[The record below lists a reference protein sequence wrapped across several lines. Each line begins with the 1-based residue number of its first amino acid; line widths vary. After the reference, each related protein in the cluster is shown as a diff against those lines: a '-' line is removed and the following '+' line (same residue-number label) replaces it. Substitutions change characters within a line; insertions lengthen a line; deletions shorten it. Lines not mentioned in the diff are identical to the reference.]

1 MATNAIAVSNSD
13 SLRINI
19 QKSADSKYPFQNAD
33 TAPPK
38 IPPKKNDSKIVF
50 VN

>member
-1 MATNAIAVSNSD
+1 MATKPIAVSNSD

-19 QKSADSKYPFQNAD
+19 QKSTDSKYPFQNAD
-33 TAPPK
+33 KTPPK
-38 IPPKKNDSKIVF
+38 NPPKKNDSKMVF